1 MTSDESANFM
11 RKALSYLHRA
21 EASLASMNLVEP
33 SDDSEQKEKH
43 FADLLNYVNVACE
56 ALLSASLGIDNG
68 VSRNKLIQKRKT
80 DPMLFWYWKARD
92 VETHHLLAKKLDFWS
107 GDFKVIDSTA
117 HAAACRKLGIPVD
130 GQSPFKIAFG
140 TINLKRAMRCAA
152 ANIPIDKDA
161 LSDAGLEPLK
171 SGLSI
176 SLTVLRYL
184 DQHKKL
190 VCVAKPRTLEGKF
203 YPAAADITA
212 EAVIKFYSDW
222 YYKLLALGLSLGVIA
237 PNDQLP

>member
-1 MTSDESANFM
+1 MSSDESDNFM

-21 EASLASMNLVEP
+21 EASLASMNSIEP
-33 SDDSEQKEKH
+33 NDDLEQKEKH
-43 FADLLNYVNVACE
+43 FADLLNYINVACE

-68 VSRNKLIQKRKT
+68 VSRTKLIQKRKA

-92 VETHHLLAKKLDFWS
+92 VETHHLLAKKLDFWT

-117 HAAACRKLGIPVD
+117 HAVACRKRGIPVD
-130 GQSPFKIAFG
+130 VQSAFKIAFG

-152 ANIPIDKDA
+152 ANMPIDKDA
-161 LSDAGLEPLK
+161 LRDAGLEPLK

-176 SLTVLRYL
+176 SLTVLRYI

-190 VCVAKPRTLEGKF
+190 VCIAKPKSLEGKF
-203 YPAAADITA
+203 YPASADITA
-212 EAVIKFYSDW
+212 GAVIKFYSDW
-222 YYKLLALGLSLGVIA
+222 YYKLLALGLAVGAIA
-237 PNDQLP
+237 PNDQR